1 MSIIWEKITNTSD
14 KPDEGDEPITMVH
27 DYVDPDTDILHH
39 YEIKPGKSIR
49 VPFVGLHRLF
59 QNLYPAKYIK
69 VEQIE
74 APEGELEPWGDA
86 IHPVWSNEDW
96 TEQVSA
102 DFGGTLTV
110 KKGLSFWD
118 KDRFTFLILPLGG
131 GRTLTGSAAIKKAIE
146 EDALPESAY
155 EIAAQ
160 YGFRA
165 TPESPEQ
172 AKARLAKEEESV
184 EESKEPEG
192 VPEEE
197 PEETLDEKTEGE
209 PEGVPPEETPEE
221 KPDEESTETSEE
233 ESEEK
238 PEEGP
243 TEPEDQFT
251 IAEWGKRYRA
261 SKGISNKE
269 IADMEEYVK
278 GTPIERFQGLYTRSQ
293 FLNLWIEFCKHGGEE

>member
-1 MSIIWEKITNTSD
+1 MGIIWEKITNTSD
-14 KPDEGDEPITMVH
+14 KPDKDKGDEPITMVH
-27 DYVDPDTDILHH
+27 DYVDPETDKLHH
-39 YEIKPGKSIR
+39 HEIKPGKSLR
-49 VPFVGLHRLF
+49 TPFVGLHRLF

-86 IHPVWSNEDW
+86 TQPVWSNEDW
-96 TEQVSA
+96 TEQVSS

-131 GRTLTGSAAIKKAIE
+131 GRTLIGSAAIKIAIE

-172 AKARLAKEEESV
+172 AKARLAK
-184 EESKEPEG
+184 
-192 VPEEE
+192 
-197 PEETLDEKTEGE
+197 DEKT
-209 PEGVPPEETPEE
+209 EE
-221 KPDEESTETSEE
+221 KPDEIL
-233 ESEEK
+233 EEK
-238 PEEGP
+238 QEGEPDEKSVLPEP
-243 TEPEDQFT
+243 TEPEAIDPNEPQYS

-269 IADMEEYVK
+269 IIGMEEYVK
-278 GTPIERFQGLYTRSQ
+278 GTPMEQPSGFYIRAD
-293 FLNLWIEFCKHGGEE
+293 FLNIWIAFCKHGGEE